1 MSRIPA
7 PAASMLVINDH
18 GSVVPG
24 EPTTTRLLTISL
36 PSADCMVTPLEFS
49 VGVQSSGCS
58 HRKWL
63 PLRLMKAGRTKG
75 GAGVV
80 AAALL
85 VSEDAAAIGAAG
97 AEYSE
102 PDFEHP
108 QRTPAESETA
118 ANRIANRIAIS
129 SKMTMTPSYAAIVK
143 AP

>member
-63 PLRLMKAGRTKG
+63 PLRLTKAGRTKG
-75 GAGVV
+75 GAV
-80 AAALL
+80 AGAALL
-85 VSEDAAAIGAAG
+85 VSEEAAAIGGAG
-97 AEYSE
+97 EEDSE
-102 PDFEHP
+102 PD
-108 QRTPAESETA
+108 
-118 ANRIANRIAIS
+118 
-129 SKMTMTPSYAAIVK
+129 
-143 AP
+143 